1 MPNIEYEKSIISIH
15 WTIYISWKTC
25 YETFLFP
32 PKIKLKFLSVWVNNE
47 IICSI
52 PIQVEVTFVDIQS
65 PTYVKSKR
73 MCEFWVR
80 GTGHGVLENPKH
92 SLSPNTTCLYHLQV
106 NIWIIQSKR
115 TCGLCLFVNYDGQ
128 ICVLKC

>member
-1 MPNIEYEKSIISIH
+1 MK
-15 WTIYISWKTC
+15 
-25 YETFLFP
+25 LFVR
-32 PKIKLKFLSVWVNNE
+32 FF
-47 IICSI
+47 
-52 PIQVEVTFVDIQS
+52 IQVEVTFVDIQS

-106 NIWIIQSKR
+106 NI
-115 TCGLCLFVNYDGQ
+115 
-128 ICVLKC
+128 